1 MKAFRFAFLGM
12 VCLALTAAGCGHS
25 EEEWQAQLAKYNT
38 EVQKNQAAQK
48 QVAETQQQ
56 LDASKTRVGD
66 LEAQLQSMGMDMTK
80 LNEALA
86 TKGQAL
92 DSVNSDLVQM
102 RNALAEYQARART
115 LEAIK
120 ARMLALRKKLESLT
134 ALGLKVNIRRN
145 RMIISLPGDILFDSG
160 KTDLKPEGKRIL
172 LEVAK
177 VVRGDAQL
185 LDRDFQVAGHTDNQP
200 LNRPPYYDNWGLS
213 LFRAR
218 EVLKFL
224 ISPTDIK
231 PSGAGPN
238 RVEPGGGLPPTRWS
252 AAGFGDTDPVSPND
266 NAQDMQKNRRVELI
280 VMPNVEEML
289 DLKSLTNV
297 Q

>member
-1 MKAFRFAFLGM
+1 M
-12 VCLALTAAGCGHS
+12 
-25 EEEWQAQLAKYNT
+25 QLAKYNDL
-38 EVQKNQAAQK
+38 VQKHQTTEKSLADLTAAI
-48 QVAETQQQ
+48 
-56 LDASKTRVGD
+56 DASKKRVGE
-66 LEAQLQSMGMDMTK
+66 LEGQLQSMGMDMTR

-86 TKGQAL
+86 TRGQAL
-92 DSVNSDLVQM
+92 ESVNNDLAQM
-102 RNALAEYQARART
+102 RKALAEYQARART

-120 ARMLALRKKLESLT
+120 ARMLALRQKLESLT

-177 VVRGDAQL
+177 VVRGDPQL

-213 LFRAR
+213 LMRAR

-224 ISPTDIK
+224 IAPTDAK

-238 RVEPGGGLPPTRWS
+238 RVEPGGGLPATKWS
-252 AAGFGDTDPVSPND
+252 AGGFGETDPVVVNDTAPNK
-266 NAQDMQKNRRVELI
+266 QKNRRVELI

-289 DLKSLTNV
+289 DLKSLTDV